1 VGGIVY
7 LLFADMCCSS
17 PKIFAVLAVCLSLLA
32 VMQILYY
39 DGQFDD
45 ARLNVTLA
53 ATAAAAGAAG
63 QLGLQLGLLALQ
75 LSNLTAATTRHDVS
89 PWGGGRAGM

>member
-1 VGGIVY
+1 VY

-53 ATAAAAGAAG
+53 ATAAAAGAAV
-63 QLGLQLGLLALQ
+63 A
-75 LSNLTAATTRHDVS
+75 NYVEATGVIKVPRVDY
-89 PWGGGRAGM
+89 